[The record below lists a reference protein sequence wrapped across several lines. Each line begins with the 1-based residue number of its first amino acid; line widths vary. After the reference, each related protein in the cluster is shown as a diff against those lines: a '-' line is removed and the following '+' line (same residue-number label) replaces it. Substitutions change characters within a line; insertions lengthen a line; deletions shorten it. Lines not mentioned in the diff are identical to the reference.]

1 MIVNTLMTAVGSP
14 EFTNSVRAWAASKGW
29 AISISDDD
37 AIALAPRMIADLADR
52 GTRGAPVASVEEA
65 TPPGNTGSGGSE
77 PQVDSLLKKLRDLRI
92 ATIDMKKGWEG
103 MQEVLS
109 SIFAGGTKD
118 LNLFNGLEKQIRNL
132 GVGEGLIAQI
142 VGMDPEEYD
151 KRKNELFE
159 FDNFGNIIGAKAALT
174 NMNEAFDAVAIGDYV
189 NGQEKFITKTKNQIS
204 GISTL
209 VASGM
214 SLADAYEAVQDE
226 ALAAA
231 IAQGATREE
240 IEEILRV
247 TKLAKELEK
256 DLEAQREKSRISEA
270 VRKTNEEF
278 RNQVA
283 VLKELSKAQGEYS
296 DEQIK
301 AIMTDTDMQKLLL
314 DPTIDSDALKEALRN
329 AEQQANLSVQV
340 NLLTKSGQEEEFDKY
355 LTEINDYFTKKENG
369 INVNFDLATAD
380 DNKLIEDAQNQIAD
394 IQYKLDDYNA
404 ELEQISWIEE
414 DINEKY
420 DRRSEALDQI
430 ADTNERIANEQKAQL
445 DIADALSRGDIA
457 AAARAAQE
465 LRNQQS
471 QDAQQTQK
479 EQLDKAREAELK
491 AILGPAGRSRE
502 QLEEEIT
509 QLERQL
515 FFIEED
521 VSEPAQERN
530 RLAGIARDL
539 AVEQLMLNEMTR
551 AEFDQIAASTKEAS
565 INLEDMVTSAEK
577 LSALAEFIKTG
588 TKGADWNRLF
598 PKPKAAAPTPAPR
611 ASGGAGQKAATS
623 TPSAPTP
630 APAAAS
636 PQGSGPSAAQIA
648 QLAVAKADI
657 SSRVAAQAE
666 AIANNEVLVKR
677 SAAAEFFNSFAARRM
692 SSGGGVKGYPMG
704 GLIPYKSE
712 GGFFKSL
719 GSDTV
724 PAMLTPGEYVV
735 RRPAVKNFG
744 VKNLEDINRGTY
756 GGESMYNYNLQVNVK
771 SDSDPNKIANTVM
784 RSIKQIEGQKLRG
797 NRI

>member
-1 MIVNTLMTAVGSP
+1 
-14 EFTNSVRAWAASKGW
+14 
-29 AISISDDD
+29 
-37 AIALAPRMIADLADR
+37 
-52 GTRGAPVASVEEA
+52 
-65 TPPGNTGSGGSE
+65 
-77 PQVDSLLKKLRDLRI
+77 
-92 ATIDMKKGWEG
+92 
-103 MQEVLS
+103 
-109 SIFAGGTKD
+109 
-118 LNLFNGLEKQIRNL
+118 
-132 GVGEGLIAQI
+132 
-142 VGMDPEEYD
+142 MDPEEYD

-598 PKPKAAAPTPAPR
+598 PQPKAAR
-611 ASGGAGQKAATS
+611 R
-623 TPSAPTP
+623 SAP
-630 APAAAS
+630 
-636 PQGSGPSAAQIA
+636 
-648 QLAVAKADI
+648 
-657 SSRVAAQAE
+657 
-666 AIANNEVLVKR
+666 
-677 SAAAEFFNSFAARRM
+677 
-692 SSGGGVKGYPMG
+692 SGGGGAKAASSGPNVTKGDWYDPGTGGTIKAAAAAKGQHWTTYYNENRGAIDPAARVNKANGGMIIPKRMAVGGFVGGYSSTPVQMNMGGRVKGYAA
-704 GLIPYKSE
+704 
-712 GGFFKSL
+712 GGFSM
-719 GSDTV
+719 GSDIV

-735 RRPAVKNFG
+735 RRRAVQDFG
-744 VKNLEDINRGTY
+744 MENLEKINSGTY
-756 GGESMYNYNLQVNVK
+756 NDGSVYTYNLAVNVK
-771 SDSDPNKIANTVM
+771 SDADPSKIARTVITQ
-784 RSIKQIEGQKLRG
+784 IKQVENQRIRG
-797 NRI
+797 NKL